1 MLADLP
7 GAVVSLVLVC
17 HRSSLVE
24 SILVAAQQTKRGS
37 FRVIVVDSRPGV
49 EGRQLAD
56 TLSAEG
62 IPCTYVL
69 LTAISYIMRVRTP
82 RLLVE
87 FPNARLGDMVLQS
100 HRPSRMLEECKH
112 EVNYS

>member
-1 MLADLP
+1 MECNPTTENMLSPCGRHLP
-7 GAVVSLVLVC
+7 VAPGMRFTVVVLPDRNAYVFLLQI
-17 HRSSLVE
+17 RSSLVE

-37 FRVIVVDSRPGV
+37 FRVIIVDSRPGV

-82 RLLVE
+82 SSFTSV
-87 FPNARLGDMVLQS
+87 V
-100 HRPSRMLEECKH
+100 
-112 EVNYS
+112 